1 MGGSLLFTYR
11 LLLTFAHGTCL
22 GASLV
27 CIAVCAVA
35 EDSPIS
41 NETGSA
47 ADGVCN
53 IGILLCV

>member
-1 MGGSLLFTYR
+1 MGLTFLFIYQ
-11 LLLTFAHGTCL
+11 LLLTFARGTCL

-41 NETGSA
+41 DETGPAVEEVWS
-47 ADGVCN
+47 
-53 IGILLCV
+53 IEILMYV